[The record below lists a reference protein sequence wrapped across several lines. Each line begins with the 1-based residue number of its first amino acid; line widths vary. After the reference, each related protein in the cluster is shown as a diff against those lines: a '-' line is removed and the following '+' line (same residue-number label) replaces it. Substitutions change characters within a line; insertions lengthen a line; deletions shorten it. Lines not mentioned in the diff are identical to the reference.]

1 MKTSAK
7 RAQIYC
13 EKKNTYRN
21 NKRDQNKRRDGKEVF
36 EKIREIRKQREG
48 VCLNEIQRGIM

>member
-1 MKTSAK
+1 MKRRIPIEIINAIK
-7 RAQIYC
+7 
-13 EKKNTYRN
+13 
-21 NKRDQNKRRDGKEVF
+21 NKRRDGKEVF